1 MGVGACVLHTNRQ
14 GGEMRKNQTL
24 KEILDIGSIYIDI
37 DGYFDV
43 GYGEDRSLNMSK
55 INSVHGFESVEGED
69 EVMMEE

>member
-1 MGVGACVLHTNRQ
+1 MGVGACVIHTNRQ

-24 KEILDIGSIYIDI
+24 KETLDFGSIYIDI
-37 DGYFDV
+37 DRLDA

-69 EVMMEE
+69 EVVMEE